1 MDRDYLSPFEQF
13 LFEAGFC
20 PFCRICLSRS
30 MREACNECGARF
42 SCSEDM
48 QTEMEARGELTNRKG
63 ADHPGNHVAHTKQG
77 GTKKRIRNGR

>member
-1 MDRDYLSPFEQF
+1 MDSDYLSPFEQF

-48 QTEMEARGELTNRKG
+48 QTELEDKS
-63 ADHPGNHVAHTKQG
+63 
-77 GTKKRIRNGR
+77 